1 MADVARVLTIAG
13 SDSGGGAGVQ
23 ADLKTFTV
31 LGTYGMSV
39 ITAVT
44 AQNTLGVT
52 GVYPMTAE
60 QVAAQLEAV
69 LSDIGTDAVKTGMLF
84 DVSIIQ
90 AVASILKRHNVANLV
105 IDPVMV
111 AKSGD
116 KLLAD
121 EAHDALKTHLV
132 PLATIITPNIPEA
145 EELTG
150 HTIRTK
156 DDMVQAGRQLIAM
169 GCQVVLITGGHLE
182 GESADDLYLTAD
194 GIHWFPGAKID
205 TPNTHGTGC
214 TISAAI
220 AAGLA
225 SGLSPFKAVERAKR
239 YISAAIAH
247 APKLGGGHGPTNHLV
262 WLGKATDDEGR

>member
-1 MADVARVLTIAG
+1 
-13 SDSGGGAGVQ
+13 
-23 ADLKTFTV
+23 
-31 LGTYGMSV
+31 
-39 ITAVT
+39 
-44 AQNTLGVT
+44 
-52 GVYPMTAE
+52 MTAE

-84 DVSIIQ
+84 DASVIE
-90 AVASILKRHNVANLV
+90 AVARILRRYNVGNLV

-121 EAHDALKTHLV
+121 EAHDALKKHLV
-132 PLATIITPNIPEA
+132 SQATIVTPNIPEA

-150 HTIRTK
+150 VTVRTK
-156 DDMVQAGRQLIAM
+156 EDMIEAGRQLLAM
-169 GCQVVLITGGHLE
+169 GCQSVLITGGHLE

-194 GIHWFPGAKID
+194 EAHWFPATKID

-214 TISAAI
+214 TLSAAI

-225 SGLSPFKAVERAKR
+225 SGLSPVNAVERAKR
-239 YISAAIAH
+239 FITDAIAH

-262 WLGKATDDEGR
+262 WLEKVTGDVE

>member
-13 SDSGGGAGVQ
+13 SDSGGGAGIQ

-44 AQNTLGVT
+44 AQNTRGVT
-52 GVYPMTAE
+52 GVYPLTAE

-69 LSDIGTDAVKTGMLF
+69 LSDIGTDAAKTGMLF
-84 DVSIIQ
+84 DASIIE
-90 AVASILKRHNVANLV
+90 AVADVLKRYDVKNLV

-121 EAHDALKTHLV
+121 EAHDALVQYLV
-132 PLATIITPNIPEA
+132 PLATVITPNIPEA

-150 HTIRTK
+150 LIIRTK
-156 DDMVQAGRQLIAM
+156 EDMVQAGRKLLAM
-169 GCQVVLITGGHLE
+169 GCRVALITGGHLE
-182 GESADDLYLTAD
+182 GESADDLYLTD
-194 GIHWFPGAKID
+194 DVIHWLPGVKID
-205 TPNTHGTGC
+205 TPHTHGTGC
-214 TISAAI
+214 TLSAAI

-225 SGLSPFKAVERAKR
+225 SGFDPLKAVQRAKR
-239 YISAAIAH
+239 FITDAIAH
-247 APKLGGGHGPTNHLV
+247 APKLGGGRGPTNHLV
-262 WLGKATDDEGR
+262 WLGKGTGDEE